1 MKKFIYS
8 SMAVAMLASFAAA
21 QETPWAEKGCVA
33 FVNGTKDYDQ
43 NCYNSGLENMKA
55 GTCYTFNTLRGPVPQ
70 WVNNQATETWWWVET
85 PCVEAAP
92 VPEPVEGTYKIVSR
106 GCIAFKNGTQDY
118 DKHCYSEGLENMK
131 EGKCYTFNTAR
142 GSVPKWIN
150 NQASESWWWV
160 EMDCADIEFCRDAE
174 GNIVQCEEEGSEGQ
188 GSEGQGSEGQGS
200 EGQGSEGQGVCTD
213 PETGVEIECQS
224 EGQGSEGQGSEGQG
238 SEGQGSEGQGSEG
251 QGSEGQGSEGQG
263 SEGQGSEGQ
272 GSEGQGSE
280 GQQETE
286 EVNCS
291 DVANADKEECAQYIQ
306 DKCINY
312 VHGAGHYAENCYKSG
327 LNGMEEGKCY
337 AMNPNRIAHHA
348 NDQYINGNAFDS
360 HWWVETECEKV
371 YVAPV
376 DMSLYDEVE
385 KGCITYEHD
394 VGGYSEHCYN
404 AGLNGMEEGKCYVL
418 NPDRLGGVDNA
429 GYAHAINGN
438 AYDSWWWV
446 ETSCTEYVLKGEPKP
461 EAKPEP
467 KVAAGKIAVADKT
480 LNVVSSTADVKTL
493 RVFDM
498 NGKLLHSESFSGMV
512 KDVDF
517 AKFAGKGVLLVRV
530 TAGNKLVA
538 MQRVSIR

>member
-21 QETPWAEKGCVA
+21 QETPWADKGCVA

-55 GTCYTFNTLRGPVPQ
+55 GTCYTYNTLRGPVPR
-70 WVNNQATETWWWVET
+70 WINNQATETWWWVET
-85 PCVEAAP
+85 PCVDAP
-92 VPEPVEGTYKIVSR
+92 IPPDPGPFVKVSR
-106 GCIAFKNGTQDY
+106 NCVEFVNGTQDY
-118 DKHCYSEGLENMK
+118 DQHCYSSGLENMK

-160 EMDCADIEFCRDAE
+160 EMDCEDTYYCSEHPEMEGCQVDPCEADPTAE
-174 GNIVQCEEEGSEGQ
+174 GCQVDPCEADPTAEGCQVDPCEADPTAEGC
-188 GSEGQGSEGQGS
+188 E
-200 EGQGSEGQGVCTD
+200 VA
-213 PETGVEIECQS
+213 P
-224 EGQGSEGQGSEGQG
+224 
-238 SEGQGSEGQGSEG
+238 
-251 QGSEGQGSEGQG
+251 
-263 SEGQGSEGQ
+263 
-272 GSEGQGSE
+272 
-280 GQQETE
+280 
-286 EVNCS
+286 VNCS
-291 DVANADKEECAQYIQ
+291 DEANSDKEECAQYFQ
-306 DKCINY
+306 DKCIEFVNGKGNY
-312 VHGAGHYAENCYKSG
+312 SDNCYKSG
-327 LNGMEEGKCY
+327 LYNMEAGKCY
-337 AMNPNRIAHHA
+337 MPNPARGNQIPKTGHMNN
-348 NDQYINGNAFDS
+348 NAADAW
-360 HWWVETECEKV
+360 WWVETECEKV

-376 DMSLYDEVE
+376 DMSLYDEVD

-446 ETSCTEYVLKGEPKP
+446 ETSCTKYELKGEPKP

>member
-21 QETPWAEKGCVA
+21 QETPWADKGCVA

-55 GTCYTFNTLRGPVPQ
+55 GTCYTYNTLRGPVPQ
-70 WVNNQATETWWWVET
+70 WINNQATETWWWVET
-85 PCVEAAP
+85 PCVDAPP
-92 VPEPVEGTYKIVSR
+92 VPEPVEGTYQIVDR
-106 GCIAFKNGTQDY
+106 GCIAFENGTQDY
-118 DKHCYSEGLENMK
+118 DQHCYNSGLENMK

-142 GSVPKWIN
+142 GAVPKWIN

-160 EMDCADIEFCRDAE
+160 EMDCSDIVFCHDEE
-174 GNIVQCEEEGSEGQ
+174 GNIAQCEPEPPCVEGEEGCGDTPVEPSCEETEEGC
-188 GSEGQGSEGQGS
+188 GDTPVEPSCEETEEGCGDTP
-200 EGQGSEGQGVCTD
+200 V
-213 PETGVEIECQS
+213 
-224 EGQGSEGQGSEGQG
+224 
-238 SEGQGSEGQGSEG
+238 
-251 QGSEGQGSEGQG
+251 
-263 SEGQGSEGQ
+263 
-272 GSEGQGSE
+272 
-280 GQQETE
+280 E

-337 AMNPNRIAHHA
+337 AMNPDRIAHHA
-348 NDQYINGNAFDS
+348 NDKYINGNAFDS
-360 HWWVETECEKV
+360 HWWVETDCEKV

-376 DMSLYDEVE
+376 DMSLYDEVD

-446 ETSCTEYVLKGEPKP
+446 ETSCTEFVLKEEPKP

-467 KVAAGKIAVADKT
+467 KAAGKIAVADKT
-480 LNVVSSTADVKTL
+480 LNVVSTTADVKTL

>member
-1 MKKFIYS
+1 
-8 SMAVAMLASFAAA
+8 MAVAMLASFAAA

-174 GNIVQCEEEGSEGQ
+174 GNIVQCEEE
-188 GSEGQGSEGQGS
+188 
-200 EGQGSEGQGVCTD
+200 
-213 PETGVEIECQS
+213 
-224 EGQGSEGQGSEGQG
+224 
-238 SEGQGSEGQGSEG
+238 GSEG